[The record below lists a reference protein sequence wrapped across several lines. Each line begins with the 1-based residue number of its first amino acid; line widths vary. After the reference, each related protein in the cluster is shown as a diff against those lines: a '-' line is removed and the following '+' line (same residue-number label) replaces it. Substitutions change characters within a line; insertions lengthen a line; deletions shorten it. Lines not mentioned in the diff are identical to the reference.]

1 MHSDQL
7 SRKTSSFGWTR
18 LATLPTH
25 LRERGLALCLLLLAT
40 VPLFGRAKEKEKLGL
55 GFSVEVTASE
65 VELVEAVQEVVGD
78 GIIQGSK
85 EYDKDPY
92 VTGASEVESSPLFP
106 KWSEPGQL
114 FYKVRTDAIAPRNF
128 DASAASGTLAVR
140 YVVQP
145 KDATRSI
152 LRIDAVYVE
161 SEHRFIH
168 PSNGTVETSEYKD
181 IQDHVEAIQLKKR
194 QAIEGE
200 KNRQEEVARRA
211 LEQSQEVDAAS
222 LAVAT
227 SSAQGIEQ
235 RVQDLRRQLER
246 AVRASGAQLK
256 AAPYGTAASLKSLAP
271 GTEVVILVVSPYW
284 LGVETQDGLHG
295 WIHRNQLGP
304 LQ

>member
-7 SRKTSSFGWTR
+7 SRRTPSFGWIHLTKVLR
-18 LATLPTH
+18 LWAPAV
-25 LRERGLALCLLLLAT
+25 ALSLLLLAT
-40 VPLFGRAKEKEKLGL
+40 LPVSGRGKEKEKLSQ

-65 VELVEAVQEVVGD
+65 AELVEAVQEVVGD

-92 VTGASEVESSPLFP
+92 ITGASETDSSPLFP
-106 KWSEPGQL
+106 KWTEPGQL

-161 SEHRFIH
+161 SEHRFVH
-168 PSNGTVETSEYKD
+168 ASNGTVETSEYKD
-181 IQDHVEAIQLKKR
+181 IQDHVEAIQLKKK

-200 KNRQEEVARRA
+200 KNRQQEIARRA
-211 LEQSQEVDAAS
+211 LEQNQDIDAAS

-235 RVQDLRRQLER
+235 RVQELRQQLER
-246 AVRASGAQLK
+246 AVKASGAQLR
-256 AAPYGTAASLKSLAP
+256 AAPYGTAATLKSLAP

-284 LGVETQDGLHG
+284 FGVETQDGQHG
-295 WIHRNQLGP
+295 WIHHNQLGP
-304 LQ
+304 MP

>member
-1 MHSDQL
+1 V
-7 SRKTSSFGWTR
+7 
-18 LATLPTH
+18 
-25 LRERGLALCLLLLAT
+25 ALCLLLLAT
-40 VPLFGRAKEKEKLGL
+40 LPASGRGKEKEKLSQ

-65 VELVEAVQEVVGD
+65 AELVEAVQEVVGD

-92 VTGASEVESSPLFP
+92 ITGASETDSSPLFP
-106 KWSEPGQL
+106 KWTEPGQL

-161 SEHRFIH
+161 SEHRFVH
-168 PSNGTVETSEYKD
+168 ASNGTVETSEYKD
-181 IQDHVEAIQLKKR
+181 IQDHVEAIQLKKK

-200 KNRQEEVARRA
+200 KNRQQEIARRA
-211 LEQSQEVDAAS
+211 LEQNQDIDAAS

-235 RVQDLRRQLER
+235 RVQELRQQLER
-246 AVRASGAQLK
+246 AVKASGAQLR
-256 AAPYGTAASLKSLAP
+256 AAPYGTAATLKSLAP

-284 LGVETQDGLHG
+284 FGVETQDGQHG
-295 WIHRNQLGP
+295 WIHHNQLGP
-304 LQ
+304 MP